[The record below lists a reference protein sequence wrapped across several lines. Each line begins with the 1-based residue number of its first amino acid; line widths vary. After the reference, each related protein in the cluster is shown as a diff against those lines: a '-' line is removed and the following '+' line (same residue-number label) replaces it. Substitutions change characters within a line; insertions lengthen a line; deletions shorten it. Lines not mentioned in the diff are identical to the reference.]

1 MGDYDFDL
9 FVIGGGSGGVRA
21 ARMAASYGAKVALA
35 EEARLG
41 GTCVNVG
48 CIPKK
53 LFVYA
58 SHFSEAFEDSRAYGW
73 SVEAGRFDWA
83 TLIANKDREIER
95 LNQIYARILDRAGV
109 EVIHGR
115 AVFTGPH
122 EVAVGDARYR
132 AKHILI
138 AVGGVPRMPEVRGAE
153 LVSTSNEAFHWKEL
167 PKRVLIVGGGYI
179 AVEFACILNGL
190 GCEVRQVYRG
200 PLFLRGFDDD
210 VRAHLAEQ
218 IRHKGVDLS
227 FETEVEELGRSEGGI
242 VATFND
248 EAQAEYDA
256 VLYAIGR
263 DPKIAGLGLED
274 AGVKVD
280 DRGAI
285 VVDAYSQTSQPSI
298 YAVGDVTDR
307 VSLTPVALAEGMAV
321 AATLFDDNPTKPD
334 HENIPSAVFSQPEIG
349 CVGLTEGE
357 AHGRFGEIDVY
368 RSTFKP
374 LLHTLTGRDEKTLM
388 KLVVDRATQRV
399 VGLHVVGPHA
409 GEITQGFAVAIKMG
423 VSKRQLDQTIG
434 IHPTAAEEL
443 VTMRTPVES

>member
-1 MGDYDFDL
+1 MSDYDFDF

-21 ARMAASYGAKVALA
+21 ARMAATYGAKVALA
-35 EEARLG
+35 EEAQLG

-53 LFVYA
+53 LLVYA
-58 SHFSEAFEDSRAYGW
+58 SHFSEAFEDARAYGW
-73 SVEAGRFDWA
+73 SVEVGRFDWT
-83 TLIANKDREIER
+83 TLIANKDAEIAR
-95 LNQIYARILDRAGV
+95 LNQIYGRILDRAGV
-109 EVIHGR
+109 EVVHGR
-115 AVFTGPH
+115 AVFAGPH
-122 EVAVGDARYR
+122 EVAVGDRRYR
-132 AKHILI
+132 CKHVLI
-138 AVGGVPRMPEVRGAE
+138 AVGGTPRMPEIRGAE
-153 LVSTSNEAFHWKEL
+153 LVSTSNEAFHWKQL
-167 PKRVLIVGGGYI
+167 PQRVLIVGGGYI

-190 GCEVRQVYRG
+190 GSQVRQVYRG

-218 IRHKGVDLS
+218 IRHKGVDLC
-227 FETEVEELGRSEGGI
+227 FETDVEELAASDGGI

-248 EAQAEYDA
+248 ESRAEYDA

-263 DPKIAGLGLED
+263 DPKIGGLGLED
-274 AGVKVD
+274 AGVKVN

-285 VVDAYSQTSQPSI
+285 VVDELSQTSQPSI

-307 VSLTPVALAEGMAV
+307 VNLTPVALAEGMAV
-321 AATLFDDNPTKPD
+321 AATLFDARPTKPD

-374 LLHTLTGRDEKTLM
+374 LLHTLTGREEKTLM
-388 KLVVDRATQRV
+388 KLVVERASQRV
-399 VGLHVVGPHA
+399 VGLHVCGPHA

-423 VSKRQLDQTIG
+423 ATKQQFDQTIG

-443 VTMRTPVES
+443 VTMRTPVEP